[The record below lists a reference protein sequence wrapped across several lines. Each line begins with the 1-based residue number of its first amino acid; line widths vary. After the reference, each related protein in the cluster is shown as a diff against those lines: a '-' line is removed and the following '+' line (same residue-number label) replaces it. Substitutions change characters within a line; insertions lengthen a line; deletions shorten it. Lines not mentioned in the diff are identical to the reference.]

1 MSVSR
6 SRREL
11 GDGGASA
18 PPRRPSACAPR
29 PPRAGR
35 RSWCCS
41 AIIPPCCSMSPSST
55 VIARS
60 LHAAAAGHHRGGLE
74 RLAALVGVRERGAD
88 HLDALLGALVAVG
101 HDRDGTAR
109 RRGSRARR
117 YRRAARGRASR
128 AWRSRARSAAAG
140 AARSPSAARRRPCAP
155 RRPRCCAVTPRR
167 SRSSLSRSSARWSSP
182 TESLVSPPN
191 HDTSGPPRWT
201 CTTISGA
208 PVTPLAATPNS
219 TGSRELSVGAK
230 AAMTGAMVSASWAS
244 MRRDAR
250 RGPGG
255 PHPPDGMKSP
265 AGVRAP
271 PGRGGVHPRP
281 RSGAGERSGSAP
293 CRLPARPHRCAR
305 WRPLPPGPA
314 RRGWRPGSCR
324 GRGCCARSPA
334 ARELPLVLLA
344 APGRVRQDDAARGVG
359 RARRAAVQLDPPV
372 GARPGR
378 ARRRA

>member
-1 MSVSR
+1 M
-6 SRREL
+6 
-11 GDGGASA
+11 
-18 PPRRPSACAPR
+18 
-29 PPRAGR
+29 
-35 RSWCCS
+35 
-41 AIIPPCCSMSPSST
+41 
-55 VIARS
+55 
-60 LHAAAAGHHRGGLE
+60 
-74 RLAALVGVRERGAD
+74 
-88 HLDALLGALVAVG
+88 LDALLGALVAVG
-101 HDRDGTAR
+101 HDRD
-109 RRGSRARR
+109 RARR
-117 YRRAARGRASR
+117 VVDHALGRAAQQHVCRPSR

-140 AARSPSAARRRPCAP
+140 AARSPSAARPRPCGP
-155 RRPRCCAVTPRR
+155 RRPRSSRSTPRR

-265 AGVRAP
+265 RRAP

-281 RSGAGERSGSAP
+281 RPGSGERSGFRPMS
-293 CRLPARPHRCAR
+293 PARSTASL
-305 WRPLPPGPA
+305 RPLAPPLPGAPRLA
-314 RRGWRPGSCR
+314 PGLVPRPR
-324 GRGCCARSPA
+324 LLRALAA

-344 APGRVRQDDAARGVG
+344 APAGFGKTTLLAEWAARDG
-359 RARRAAVQLDPPV
+359 RPFSWIRPSRAVRAGRGGAHARRAR
-372 GARPGR
+372 GRGPGRDR
-378 ARRRA
+378 ARRRAARAGRRGRRARRPRRPAARRLLAGCRHPAPAGARRRPPARAPARARARPAPSWR